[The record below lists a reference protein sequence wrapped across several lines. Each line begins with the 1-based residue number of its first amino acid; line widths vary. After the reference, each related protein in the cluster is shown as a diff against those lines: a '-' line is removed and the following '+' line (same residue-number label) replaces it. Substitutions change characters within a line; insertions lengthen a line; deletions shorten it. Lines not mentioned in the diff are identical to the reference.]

1 MSVLEALVLYD
12 CVYQENKKRVLKNT
26 LCSRNWSRSVCLLV
40 FFFKNLSITFVFPRA
55 NRVNYSSGL
64 NELGIEV
71 KRKCHQVEYPGVI
84 LKVNEA
90 KPDKLWR
97 CIKW

>member
-1 MSVLEALVLYD
+1 
-12 CVYQENKKRVLKNT
+12 VYQENKKRVLKNT

-40 FFFKNLSITFVFPRA
+40 SLFKNFSIAFVFPKANRA
-55 NRVNYSSGL
+55 NFSSGL
-64 NELGIEV
+64 NVLGIEV

-90 KPDKLWR
+90 KPDEL
-97 CIKW
+97 CFQV